1 MYKGNHDYFKFLKF
15 GYDRVTDWCCWK
27 IRRNRLTREDAKNLV
42 VNYGGKFPSS
52 YLGFNLKEI
61 LDEIDCSLEEFNSI
75 CDKFTNKKL
84 FRCNNNGELIKDE
97 NQNLILKNSEF
108 F

>member
-1 MYKGNHDYFKFLKF
+1 MEEISF
-15 GYDRVTDWCCWK
+15 C
-27 IRRNRLTREDAKNLV
+27 
-42 VNYGGKFPSS
+42 